1 MHSSE
6 PSKTC
11 EAGKN
16 VLPHVFLGIERYLIS
31 SCHKIEHSFFRGR
44 GIGEEQVS
52 YTTEPLRTRS
62 RVWVEAEEKQPAT
75 SPTGER

>member
-6 PSKTC
+6 PSKNC

-16 VLPHVFLGIERYLIS
+16 VLPHVFLGIECYLIS
-31 SCHKIEHSFFRGR
+31 SCHKIEHSFLRGR